1 MNSNI
6 ITDDNTEVTN
16 YEKIKFETKFGYNY
30 CNQYSSNTIFNGSE
44 SKCNIPAHNALAT
57 KEKSTVNDNAKDC
70 SQQSN
75 EQIDNNNK
83 NNKDCNQNAN
93 NQEQEDKDNG
103 KDKSNDS

>member
-1 MNSNI
+1 MKKLNLKPKLATTTAISI
-6 ITDDNTEVTN
+6 VAILSLMVVS
-16 YEKIKFETKFGYNY
+16 
-30 CNQYSSNTIFNGSE
+30 QSAIF
-44 SKCNIPAHNALAT
+44 PHNALAT
-57 KEKSTVNDNAKDC
+57 KEKSTVNDNTKDC

-103 KDKSNDS
+103 KDKSNDA